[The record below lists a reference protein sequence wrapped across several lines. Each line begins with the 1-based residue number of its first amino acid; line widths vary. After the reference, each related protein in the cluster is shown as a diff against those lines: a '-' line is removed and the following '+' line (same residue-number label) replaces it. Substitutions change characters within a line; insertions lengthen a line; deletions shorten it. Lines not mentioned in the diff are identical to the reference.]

1 MSRGE
6 LDLQTG
12 TDDIPVEARRF
23 DAERY
28 VGFVVGTE
36 HLALPIASVREVAR
50 VPPITGVPGAPRAV
64 RGIIALHGRIVTVID
79 LRRRLEL
86 PDPPPGEAAR
96 VLMVPLG
103 EEDVALLVDAVTRIH
118 RIAADAIE
126 PASVLPGAPRP
137 HVVGVARV
145 SFERDRP
152 PALVALADA
161 AELARLGVSG
171 GPVVV
176 ASVRVR
182 A

>member
-6 LDLQTG
+6 LDPRTG
-12 TDDIPVEARRF
+12 AEHSLAEARRF

-28 VGFVVGTE
+28 LGFVVGAE

-50 VPPITGVPGAPRAV
+50 VPPITGVPGASRMV
-64 RGIIALHGRIVTVID
+64 RGIISLHGRIVTVID

-96 VLMVPLG
+96 VLMVPFG
-103 EEDVALLVDAVTRIH
+103 EEDVALLVDAVTRIL

-126 PASVLPGAPRP
+126 PASALPGAPRS

-145 SFERDRP
+145 GFERDRP
-152 PALVALADA
+152 PTLVALADA
-161 AELARLGVSG
+161 AELARLRVSEGV
-171 GPVVV
+171 VVV
-176 ASVRVR
+176 ASVKVQ